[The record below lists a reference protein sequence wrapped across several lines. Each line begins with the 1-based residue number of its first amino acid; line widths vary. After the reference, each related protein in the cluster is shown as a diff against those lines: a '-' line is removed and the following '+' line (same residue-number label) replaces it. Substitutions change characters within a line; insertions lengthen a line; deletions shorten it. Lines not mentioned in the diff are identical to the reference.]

1 MCTADPRT
9 LRVWTAQAHLHA
21 VFLNKHPCCFVLHRG
36 RSQRLRRADCVMICA
51 IFCKGLGHLWILV
64 PARGAGT
71 DPLDSEGQLTFLG
84 SQRWMQSRVGAP
96 NPYRVKGQ
104 LYISYNVK
112 FLSPLTFLSNE
123 KMWGPTAACFNTNT
137 DYWRGFVTCEWTPTG
152 LLIFTLNSNL
162 VLLLSSIPRALMHV
176 HTRAHTHTHVWGH
189 CFFFLNKK
197 YSYVYMCTKE
207 FY

>member
-1 MCTADPRT
+1 MSFITVSAQRRVHGASLSCLLYLCVQLTLELHRFGPHGLTYMRCFSTSTA
-9 LRVWTAQAHLHA
+9 
-21 VFLNKHPCCFVLHRG
+21 FVLHRG
-36 RSQRLRRADCVMICA
+36 WSQRLQRADCVMICA

-84 SQRWMQSRVGAP
+84 SQRWMQSRVAAP

-123 KMWGPTAACFNTNT
+123 KM
-137 DYWRGFVTCEWTPTG
+137 
-152 LLIFTLNSNL
+152 
-162 VLLLSSIPRALMHV
+162 
-176 HTRAHTHTHVWGH
+176 
-189 CFFFLNKK
+189 
-197 YSYVYMCTKE
+197 
-207 FY
+207 